1 MFYVVV
7 LPLVLQ
13 LLLPLALIAWV
24 AWGRPRNWASWI
36 AGIIATGSWL
46 VGIGL
51 GGLWLAVPAALLPL
65 LVAVFIAASIR
76 SFRRL
81 RVASRQAAA
90 PTGWRE
96 SLTTLALG
104 AVALGGLLV
113 VGRLA
118 SERGT
123 PADTVDLA
131 FPLRGGT
138 YLVVNGGTGS
148 LSNAHLATLR
158 DEARYRPWRG
168 QSYGVDL
175 VRVNGMRARA
185 RGRLPSDP
193 GAYRIFGDTVLAPCA
208 GPVVRAEDG
217 HPDQAPPHPDR
228 ARMTGN
234 HVLIACRDA
243 WVLLAHLR
251 RGSVRVKSGEAV
263 SAGAPLGVV
272 GNSGNSNEPHLHV
285 HAQRPGPPG
294 MPFSGAPLHVRFDGR
309 YLARNALVRR
319 ASPERVLS
327 AGAVERPTPAPDPRP

>member
-1 MFYVVV
+1 MLFTVV
-7 LPLVLQ
+7 LPLALQ
-13 LLLPLALIAWV
+13 VLLPLALIAWV
-24 AWGRPRNWASWI
+24 GWSRPRNWASWL

-46 VGIGL
+46 IGIGL
-51 GGLWLAVPAALLPL
+51 GGLWLVVPSALLPV
-65 LVAVFIAASIR
+65 LVVAFLAACIR

-96 SLTTLALG
+96 SLTTFALG

-123 PADTVDLA
+123 PTETVDLD
-131 FPLRGGT
+131 FPLRGGA

-148 LSNAHLATLR
+148 LSNAHLTTLG
-158 DEARYRPWRG
+158 DDPRYRAWRG

-175 VRVNGMRARA
+175 VRVNGARARA
-185 RGRLPSDP
+185 RGLLPSDP

-208 GPVVRAEDG
+208 GTVMRAEDG
-217 HPDQAPPHPDR
+217 HPDQAPPQPDR
-228 ARMTGN
+228 AHMTGN
-234 HVLIACRDA
+234 HVMIACRGA

-251 RGSVRVKSGEAV
+251 RGSVLVKAGEAV
-263 SAGAPLGVV
+263 NAGAPLGVV

-294 MPFSGAPLHVRFDGR
+294 MPFGGAPLHVRFDGR
-309 YLARNALVRR
+309 FLARNAVVRR
-319 ASPERVLS
+319 AAPERVLS
-327 AGAVERPTPAPDPRP
+327 AGAVERPTPSPAPPP